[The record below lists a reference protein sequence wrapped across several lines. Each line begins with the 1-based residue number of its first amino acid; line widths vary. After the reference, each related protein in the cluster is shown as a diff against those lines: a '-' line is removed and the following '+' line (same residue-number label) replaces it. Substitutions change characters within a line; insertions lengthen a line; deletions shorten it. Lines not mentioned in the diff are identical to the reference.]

1 MTTTSPPPSRGKAA
15 LFETD
20 LPALDRQARRG
31 WRRLPQDV
39 VAEREAK
46 ANAARDAVAAVPDGL
61 HVPRAPP
68 TGRRPADKGKAKV
81 VVTLDES
88 KMGVRQ
94 DADGYYAPSEAAA
107 AFRKVVLAV

>member
-1 MTTTSPPPSRGKAA
+1 M
-15 LFETD
+15 
-20 LPALDRQARRG
+20 
-31 WRRLPQDV
+31 

-61 HVPRAPP
+61 HVSRAPP